1 VLFRSIETIYRY
13 PVKGL
18 SAEELTSV
26 DLRLNDCIAFDR
38 AYAIANGH
46 RDFDVSAPKHMP
58 KIKFLMLMR
67 HEKLA
72 ALETRFDAETHTLT
86 IMRNGKQVSRGCL
99 LQPVG
104 RQLIEQFFAAY
115 LSDELLGTPHIVS
128 APNHTI
134 SDVPEKCL
142 SIINL
147 ATVRDLERILGEEVH
162 PLRFRGNL
170 YIDGIEPWAELDW
183 VGKDIIVDGTTTL
196 RCFKRT
202 QRCAATNVN
211 PLTAERDLSIP
222 NRLSRA
228 LNHRD
233 LGVYAMVTRDSHIR
247 QGATITVA

>member
-1 VLFRSIETIYRY
+1 MGTIETIYRY

-18 SAEELTSV
+18 SAEELSCV
-26 DLRLNDCIAFDR
+26 ELHANDCIAFDR

-46 RDFDVSAPKHMP
+46 RDFDASAPKYMP
-58 KIKFLMLMR
+58 KVKFLMLMR

-72 ALETRFDAETHTLT
+72 ALETRFDTETHTLI
-86 IMRNGKQVSRGCL
+86 IMRNAKQVSRGCL

-115 LSDELLGTPHIVS
+115 MSDELLGPPHIVS

-147 ATVRDLERILGEEVH
+147 ATVRDLERILGEEIH

-183 VGKDIIVDGTTTL
+183 VGKDIMVDGTTIL

-211 PLTAERDLSIP
+211 PVTAERDMSIP

-228 LNHRD
+228 LNHSD
-233 LGVYAMVTRDSHIR
+233 LGVYAMVTRDSHIQ